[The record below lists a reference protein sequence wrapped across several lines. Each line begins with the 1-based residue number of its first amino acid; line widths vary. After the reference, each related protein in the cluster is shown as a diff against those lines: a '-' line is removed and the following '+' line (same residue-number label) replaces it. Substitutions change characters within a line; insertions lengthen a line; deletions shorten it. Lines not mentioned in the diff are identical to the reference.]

1 MEQLTLWFNRES
13 LDVIHM
19 YLFGGVKF
27 LDLLA
32 LLMLIDIAT
41 GITRAIKEKRL
52 RSRTAY
58 FGYARKIGAFGI
70 IIVANI
76 IDIILDLNGAV
87 AIATVFFYISV
98 ESLSILEN
106 YTQIGGKVP
115 NAIKDS
121 LQVIDTSNS
130 KGDEK
135 HD

>member
-1 MEQLTLWFNRES
+1 MENITVWVNREN

-32 LLMLIDIAT
+32 LLMLIDVAT

-58 FGYARKIGAFGI
+58 YGYARKVGAFGI

-87 AIATVFFYISV
+87 AIATVLFYISV

-115 NAIKDS
+115 KAIKDS
-121 LQVIDTSNS
+121 LHVIDTS

-135 HD
+135 RD

>member
-1 MEQLTLWFNRES
+1 MEQITLWFNREN

-32 LLMLIDIAT
+32 LLMLIDVAT
-41 GITRAIKEKRL
+41 GITRAIKERRL

-58 FGYARKIGAFGI
+58 YGYARKVGAFGI

-87 AIATVFFYISV
+87 AIATVLFYISV

-115 NAIKDS
+115 NAIKNS
-121 LQVIDTSNS
+121 LQVIDTSKK
-130 KGDEK
+130 KGDEQ
-135 HD
+135 

>member
-1 MEQLTLWFNRES
+1 MENFTVWVNREN

-32 LLMLIDIAT
+32 VLMLIDVAT
-41 GITRAIKEKRL
+41 GIARAIKEQRL

-58 FGYARKIGAFGI
+58 FGYARKVGAFGI

-87 AIATVFFYISV
+87 AIATVLFYISV

-121 LQVIDTSNS
+121 LQVIDTSKK
-130 KGDEK
+130 KGDEQ
-135 HD
+135 

>member
-1 MEQLTLWFNRES
+1 MENITLWFNREN

-32 LLMLIDIAT
+32 VLMLIDVAT

-58 FGYARKIGAFGI
+58 YGYARKVGAFGI
-70 IIVANI
+70 IILANI

-87 AIATVFFYISV
+87 AIATVLFYISV
-98 ESLSILEN
+98 EGLSIVEN
-106 YTQIGGKVP
+106 YTQIGGKLPPGV
-115 NAIKDS
+115 KDK
-121 LQVIDTSNS
+121 LQVMNA
-130 KGDEK
+130 GREK
-135 HD
+135 NNE